1 MRSSNTR
8 LRLAAAVL
16 SACSSLAASAPATAL
31 AAEKAA
37 SDSMF
42 GEAPSISKSRGGLQ
56 KPVSITK
63 LPDGSVS
70 IEGPIHQGK
79 GVNMQIV
86 IPQIRPHVEF
96 NGPGGVDENGNPIT
110 LRQKRDR
117 DRAYRMVFEGLK
129 AQGYS
134 YEAQKKKVE
143 GRRTQADIWKEKTE
157 ETRKYIEKHGPI
169 TTKNFVIPGSTP
181 ELSAKLDN
189 PEVGVRI
196 ENGKR
201 VYYLNGERIDPYA
214 VGESPMKKDEGSH
227 AATITTTKVRMGKR
241 MRTVSEENSGN
252 DAAIP
257 GTLPAARPSLQN
269 PKAKQ
274 GNSESAEHEERGNP
288 LDPHDPLDR
297 LERSP
302 SIQRTAPTTPY
313 EVDPEDDLRRSPLNV
328 VIDPNAM
335 PGVEDVERQVEE
347 MFPDMGKIHSPGDSG
362 NGNRERTEM
371 PAKPAKSKTP
381 DKHASSFFSR
391 ALGFALGIRE
401 ASASEVES
409 GLDRVRERNAWA
421 GVGVRAPNIPPES
434 QKEFGGIIDEIAAGA
449 ERLRARVTGE
459 GSAASTK
466 EGEGSGQ
473 GKGNDDETGA
483 EAPSPPSYVDSIVR
497 DGLHF
502 DAAAFAADVVNRTK
516 SLTPDQFAEDV
527 KAVTGAVSEKDSP
540 ANALNALAAI
550 LDSNPEIYAAIPD
563 ADKRLARLQGK
574 VIDIAPPNPL
584 GEQTFIFIS
593 YSLSDSE
600 IKSILERQKSRKDV
614 TLVMR
619 GVPDGMNIPDGVQR
633 IQNLAAEVKPPVP
646 IIIDPALFREYGIS
660 RVPAVVRAMRSPEPL
675 GITPDQ
681 TKPRRIATLVAKVEG
696 LDNDEWLKTQ
706 IEAGERGNLGIQ
718 GNTKEIAEP
727 DLIEEMKR
735 RVALIDWQKKKDEAV
750 KRFWKK
756 KEFKVF
762 PTASEERLR
771 EIDPTILVEKDLTDL
786 AGRPIRKAG
795 DRVNPLQIRP
805 FTQTMIIFN
814 PVSEDEMERVE
825 ALRARL
831 REEGRRNVV
840 LIATQIDKKADWD
853 GYVALT
859 DRLDSHVYLMTP
871 EVEYQWRIEKTPAV
885 VTADNSRHVF
895 LVRELGPIEPKKE
908 GTE

>member
-1 MRSSNTR
+1 MRSSNTH

-16 SACSSLAASAPATAL
+16 SACSSLAAFAPAAAP

-96 NGPGGVDENGNPIT
+96 NGPGGVDENGNPVT

-134 YEAQKKKVE
+134 YEEQKKKME

-157 ETRKYIEKHGPI
+157 ETRKYVEKHGPI
-169 TTKNFVIPGSTP
+169 TTKSFVIPGSTP

-214 VGESPMKKDEGSH
+214 VGESPKKKDDRSP

-241 MRTVSEENSGN
+241 MRTVSEENSGK

-269 PKAKQ
+269 PKTKQ
-274 GNSESAEHEERGNP
+274 GTSESAEHEAHDER
-288 LDPHDPLDR
+288 DDPLDR

-302 SIQRTAPTTPY
+302 SIQRSAPTTPY
-313 EVDPEDDLRRSPLNV
+313 AVDPEDDLRRSPLNV

-335 PGVEDVERQVEE
+335 PGVEDVERRVEE
-347 MFPDMGKIHSPGDSG
+347 MFPDMGRINSQGASG
-362 NGNRERTEM
+362 NGNGERTEM
-371 PAKPAKSKTP
+371 PAKPAKSKTS

-401 ASASEVES
+401 ASASEVQS
-409 GLDRVRERNAWA
+409 GLDRNSDAWA
-421 GVGVRAPNIPPES
+421 GVGVGAPNVSPES

-466 EGEGSGQ
+466 EGAGSGQ
-473 GKGNDDETGA
+473 GKENDDETDA
-483 EAPSPPSYVDSIVR
+483 EAPSSPSYVDSIVR

-516 SLTPDQFAEDV
+516 SLTPEQFEEDV

-550 LDSNPEIYAAIPD
+550 LNSNPEIYAAIPD

-646 IIIDPALFREYGIS
+646 IIIDPALFRKYGIS

-675 GITPDQ
+675 GVTPDQ
-681 TKPRRIATLVAKVEG
+681 TKPRRIATLVAKVAG
-696 LDNDEWLKTQ
+696 LDNDEWLKKQ
-706 IEAGERGNLGIQ
+706 IEAGERGDLGLQ
-718 GNTKEIAEP
+718 GNTKGIAEP

-735 RVALIDWQKKKDEAV
+735 RVALIDWQKKKDEAA

-795 DRVNPLQIRP
+795 DRVNPLQIRL
-805 FTQTMIIFN
+805 FTQTIIIFN

-825 ALRARL
+825 ALRAKL

-885 VTADNSRHVF
+885 VTADNNRHVF
-895 LVRELGPIEPKKE
+895 LVRELGPLEPKKE
-908 GTE
+908 GAE